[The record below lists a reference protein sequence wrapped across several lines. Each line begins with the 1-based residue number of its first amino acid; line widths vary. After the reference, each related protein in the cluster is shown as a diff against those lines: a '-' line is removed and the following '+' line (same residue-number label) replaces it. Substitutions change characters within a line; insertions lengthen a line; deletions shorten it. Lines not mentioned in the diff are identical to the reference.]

1 MALVSAAMDDLWAT
15 GTADAKFALTT
26 SGNSFSDLLANS
38 EGELQF
44 TLRNGTLN
52 HVELPDAAKP
62 FPVHLFAGTL
72 KMRNANWKLSAGK
85 LESHDGIYQ
94 LSGTASPGSGL
105 NLLLTRG
112 DEQSWNVTGTL
123 LKPSV
128 ARASRTE
135 ARTVVK
141 P

>member
-1 MALVSAAMDDLWAT
+1 MAMEDAWAT

-26 SGNSFSDLLANS
+26 SGNSFSDLLTNS

-44 TLRNGTLN
+44 TLRNGTLS
-52 HVELPDAAKP
+52 HIELPDAAKP
-62 FPVHLFAGTL
+62 FPVHLFSGTL
-72 KMRNANWKLSAGK
+72 KMRNANWNLSAGK
-85 LESHDGIYQ
+85 LESRDGIYQ

-112 DEQSWNVTGTL
+112 NDQSWNVTGTL
-123 LKPSV
+123 LKPIV
-128 ARASRTE
+128 ASASRTE